1 MFNNK
6 ERDDIFADLRKV
18 VYDYEEV
25 RDVILHRAEM
35 LYDERLQ
42 ANKLL
47 GDFEKFINSLVNT
60 PKELQATIE
69 EMKIEYKN
77 FNEAV
82 IGLEIESKKVGN
94 YEAVGKA
101 GVVAGVGVVTLAPT
115 AAMAIATTFG
125 TASTGIAIASLSG
138 AAANSAALAW
148 LGGGALAA
156 GGGGMAAGNAM
167 LAMAGPVG
175 WFIAG
180 GALVTSAYLMNSKNK
195 DIIKEAREQVH
206 NMNCG
211 IAEITK
217 KKAEINSLIDKTK
230 ELRESLE
237 VELKKFISK
246 NITDYKLLSVEEKQI
261 LGAFVNSVK
270 ALAALLN
277 KKVA

>member
-1 MFNNK
+1 M
-6 ERDDIFADLRKV
+6 
-18 VYDYEEV
+18 
-25 RDVILHRAEM
+25 
-35 LYDERLQ
+35 
-42 ANKLL
+42 
-47 GDFEKFINSLVNT
+47 
-60 PKELQATIE
+60 
-69 EMKIEYKN
+69 
-77 FNEAV
+77 
-82 IGLEIESKKVGN
+82 
-94 YEAVGKA
+94 
-101 GVVAGVGVVTLAPT
+101 
-115 AAMAIATTFG
+115 
-125 TASTGIAIASLSG
+125 SG

>member
-6 ERDDIFADLRKV
+6 ERDDILADLRKV

-25 RDVILHRAEM
+25 RDVILHRAEI
-35 LYDERLQ
+35 LYDERVQ

-47 GDFEKFINSLVNT
+47 GEIEKFINSLVNT
-60 PKELQATIE
+60 PKELQTTIE
-69 EMKIEYKN
+69 EIKIEYKN

-82 IGLEIESKKVGN
+82 IGLEIESQKVGD
-94 YEAVGKA
+94 YETVGKA
-101 GVVAGVGVVTLAPT
+101 GVAAGVGVVTLAPT
-115 AAMAIATTFG
+115 TAMAIATTFG
-125 TASTGIAIASLSG
+125 TASTGVAIASLSG

-211 IAEITK
+211 IAEIKK

-237 VELKKFISK
+237 AELKKFIIK

>member
-1 MFNNK
+1 MFNKK
-6 ERDDIFADLRKV
+6 ERDEVLASLRKV
-18 VYDYEEV
+18 VYEYEEV
-25 RDVILHRAEM
+25 RDVILYRVEM
-35 LYDERLQ
+35 LYDERIQ

-47 GDFEKFINSLVNT
+47 GDVEKYINSLSNT
-60 PKELQATIE
+60 PKELQTTIE
-69 EMKIEYKN
+69 EMKVEYKN
-77 FNEAV
+77 FNETV
-82 IGLEIESKKVGN
+82 SGLEVESKKVGI
-94 YEAVGKA
+94 YETIGKA
-101 GVVAGVGVVTLAPT
+101 GVAAGVGVVTLAPT

-125 TASTGIAIASLSG
+125 TASTGAAIASLSG

-156 GGGGMAAGNAM
+156 GGGGMVAGNAL

-211 IAEITK
+211 IAEIKK
-217 KKAEINSLIDKTK
+217 KKAEINSLIDETK
-230 ELRESLE
+230 KLRESLDK
-237 VELKKFISK
+237 ELKKFVLK
-246 NITDYKLLSVEEKQI
+246 NITDYKLMNVEERQL
-261 LGAFVNSVK
+261 LGAFVNSAK
-270 ALAALLN
+270 SLAALLN